1 MFLSISLI
9 MILND
14 SINKFTLHNTPITI
28 GHVPFS
34 MG

>member
-14 SINKFTLHNTPITI
+14 SINKFTLLNTPII
-28 GHVPFS
+28 ISHVPFS